1 MREYTRYAIQEIIQ
15 PFEYEKLVSEII
27 FNLDQD
33 SSFPDREYPDIRQI
47 GGYKDYGHDA
57 ISITWKHEE
66 EEYSKVVF
74 AFSKRKDWRS
84 KLEEDLEKRREDEKT
99 KRFIYITTERVG
111 NGKLPKNLT
120 DLKDEFG
127 FPVEIIDIDDIVIWL
142 DNTTWGKSLKMKYGF
157 DSDDALI
164 YLKSND
170 KMLLSNE
177 KKEEYFRISGPI
189 LIDFMKD
196 TIYKRKEVEE
206 IISKIGDNKIHIISG
221 LPASGKTVLA
231 RNICFELRDS
241 YQIYWLNIEDLVR
254 DPTRIYSEMNKV
266 DCSNALLVLEDAHK
280 YLNELEALIT
290 YINDDI
296 RMLKLLITARTL
308 DKQRIMRFKQVSD
321 LFRNPNYVTEINACD
336 ISQDLISFYSEK
348 IKIEKPPVI
357 DDFDSCLD
365 DLWVLSYTL
374 KAWMEKKEIKKD
386 IVYEKIYNDLISYN
400 DQFGK
405 GASDII
411 LIISLITSRPTI
423 IKESEFEFNYIPIDD
438 FFLIDKLGYSPEVL
452 SKLVHNGLIR
462 RMDESSYWCWHTSLS
477 SLYVEVAEKYP
488 TLLSRINLKS
498 KEILGNSFDNEEYL
512 FLNNNVFHVYLRI
525 HPEYVDKILSI
536 VATTGLFG
544 IGDFISDLDTKELI
558 FSQLEKGSLE
568 QINSLVYIINQA
580 RILFTDYEVLY
591 DELIEIFG
599 PDKIKQ
605 KIEQCSNGRDV
616 IAYASLFNLMNKKDV
631 SMKILDE
638 FKDKIIRDINSG
650 ENGLFDIR
658 NGLDLVSDISPDIA
672 KSIVI
677 GIQETIPEKIKAS
690 PLWEISLFY
699 GTIKELDNMMANEQL
714 TRNWNL
720 IKKRVVEGKKSPVS
734 ELLSALSTISEIDD
748 TKGKE
753 LIELIGKTYI
763 IERIKAIEDVNEIQ
777 SVVFGIKKMDSSFRE
792 ALLIEVTNFLESEIA
807 KRGVLPL
814 RDVIAKLHKENYNML
829 KGILN
834 RMNRDIV
841 EEIKK
846 QKDYDFLLEEID

>member
-1 MREYTRYAIQEIIQ
+1 
-15 PFEYEKLVSEII
+15 
-27 FNLDQD
+27 
-33 SSFPDREYPDIRQI
+33 
-47 GGYKDYGHDA
+47 
-57 ISITWKHEE
+57 
-66 EEYSKVVF
+66 
-74 AFSKRKDWRS
+74 
-84 KLEEDLEKRREDEKT
+84 
-99 KRFIYITTERVG
+99 
-111 NGKLPKNLT
+111 
-120 DLKDEFG
+120 
-127 FPVEIIDIDDIVIWL
+127 
-142 DNTTWGKSLKMKYGF
+142 
-157 DSDDALI
+157 
-164 YLKSND
+164 
-170 KMLLSNE
+170 
-177 KKEEYFRISGPI
+177 
-189 LIDFMKD
+189 MKD
-196 TIYKRKEVEE
+196 TLYKRKEVEK
-206 IISKIGDNKIHIISG
+206 IIAKIRDDRIHIISG

-266 DCSNALLVLEDAHK
+266 DRSNALLVLEDAHK

-411 LIISLITSRPTI
+411 LIISLITSRPMI

-488 TLLSRINLKS
+488 ILLSRINLKF
-498 KEILGNSFDNEEYL
+498 KEILGDSFDDEEHI
-512 FLNNNVFHVYLRI
+512 FLNGNIFHVYLRF

-536 VATTGLFG
+536 VATTTGPFG
-544 IGDFISDLDTKELI
+544 EEKFINDLDTRELI
-558 FSQLEKGSLE
+558 YSQLEKGSLE
-568 QINSLVYIINQA
+568 QINSLVYIINRA
-580 RILFTDYEVLY
+580 RSLFFTDYEVLY

-650 ENGLFDIR
+650 ENDLFDIKL
-658 NGLDLVSDISPDIA
+658 GLDLVIDISPDIA

-677 GIQETIPEKIKAS
+677 GIQEAIPEKIKAS
-690 PLWEISLFY
+690 PLWMISIFY
-699 GTIKELDNMMANEQL
+699 ETIKRLDYMLSKEQL
-714 TRNWNL
+714 TRNWDL
-720 IKKRVVEGKKSPVS
+720 IKEIVVEGKESPIG
-734 ELLSALSTISEIDD
+734 ELLGVLSTISEIDD
-748 TKGKE
+748 TKWKE
-753 LIELIGKTYI
+753 VIELIGEPYI
-763 IERIKAIEDVNEIQ
+763 IERIKAIEDVEEVK
-777 SVVFGIKKMDSSFRE
+777 SVVFGIEKIDSGFRE
-792 ALLIEVTNFLESEIA
+792 ALLIEVVNFLESEIG

-829 KGILN
+829 KEILN
-834 RMNRDIV
+834 RMKRGIV
-841 EEIKK
+841 EEMKK
-846 QKDYDFLLEEID
+846 QKDYDFLLE